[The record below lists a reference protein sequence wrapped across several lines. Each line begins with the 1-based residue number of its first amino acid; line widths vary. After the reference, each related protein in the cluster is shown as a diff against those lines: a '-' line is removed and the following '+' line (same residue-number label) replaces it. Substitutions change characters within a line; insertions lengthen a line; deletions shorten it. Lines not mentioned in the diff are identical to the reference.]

1 MGPPPKGCSSAAE
14 ARSAEASAWQ
24 HTGARGGSAHTAGGG
39 GDRGDTARGVHQS
52 RACLTEAGTRQH
64 ARAGG
69 GAADTTTERPRLGG
83 RDRAEAAEGEGQEER
98 G

>member
-14 ARSAEASAWQ
+14 ARSAEASAWH

-39 GDRGDTARGVHQS
+39 GDRGDARGVHQS
-52 RACLTEAGTRQH
+52 RACLAEAGARQH